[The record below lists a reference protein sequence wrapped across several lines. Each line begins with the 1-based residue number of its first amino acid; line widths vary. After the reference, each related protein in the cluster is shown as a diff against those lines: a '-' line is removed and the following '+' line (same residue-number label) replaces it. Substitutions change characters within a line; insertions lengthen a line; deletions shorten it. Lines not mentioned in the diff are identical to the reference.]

1 MDDILDFLQI
11 KNPDFEGTFSR
22 TETAELR
29 NHTLIMFVDS
39 INSIW
44 GTDAL
49 MEYNTLEDMA
59 TDNMHSNHLGY
70 FFTWL
75 KEKGLCMLQENM
87 NNISNDYESADFFHH
102 WHNLLKMSL
111 FDSNSKE
118 DVIGSIIDFINR
130 LESFVNS
137 ETSCSQCN
145 NTEKNTD
152 NGLCTENK
160 AKKEEEVSMD
170 IYQSKTEELKSVNDS
185 MIQLEKEWKELKAK
199 KESLQKE
206 AWWTNHNDSLEL
218 RSGLVLECNMHTW
231 EVAKNNLNDG
241 DLNFPYFLLNYD
253 GLTIED
259 AKNIVEYINKVLD
272 YLES

>member
-11 KNPDFEGTFSR
+11 KNPNFEGTFSR
-22 TETAELR
+22 TKTAELR
-29 NHTLIMFVDS
+29 NNTLKMFVDS
-39 INSIW
+39 INRIW
-44 GTDAL
+44 GVDTL
-49 MEYNTLEDMA
+49 MEYNSLEDMA

-87 NNISNDYESADFFHH
+87 NNISNNYESADFFHH
-102 WHNLLKMSL
+102 WNNLLKISL

-118 DVIGSIIDFINR
+118 DVVDSIVDFINC

-137 ETSCSQCN
+137 ETSCSHCN
-145 NTEKNTD
+145 N
-152 NGLCTENK
+152 TENK

-185 MIQLEKEWKELKAK
+185 MAQLEKEWKELKAK
-199 KESLQKE
+199 KESLEKE
-206 AWWTNHNDSLEL
+206 AWWTSHNNSLEL
-218 RSGLVLECNMHTW
+218 SNGLVLECNLHTW
-231 EVAKNNLNDG
+231 EDAKNKLNDG
-241 DLNFPYFLLNYD
+241 ELKHPYFLLNYD
-253 GLTIED
+253 GFTIED
-259 AKNIVEYINKVLD
+259 AKKIVEYINKVLD